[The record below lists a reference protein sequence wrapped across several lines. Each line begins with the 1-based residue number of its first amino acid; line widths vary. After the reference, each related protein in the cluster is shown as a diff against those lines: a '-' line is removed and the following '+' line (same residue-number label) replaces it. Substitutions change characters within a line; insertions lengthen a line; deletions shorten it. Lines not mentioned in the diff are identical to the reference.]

1 MCNTHTIDFNAPF
14 IEATIPGVKQYRT
27 SMKQVKEAV
36 GLMFQGVL
44 PQIFRIVQSAAL
56 RDENGTLDTRHK
68 DRVLRE
74 VGELVQGLFVADG
87 RFAFADDGVTARTP
101 FAQLLNG
108 FYVRVTI
115 EAVQQQRS
123 WLSKKLPTDIFQ
135 YLSRAQ
141 ALPLGEADNLHARR
155 DDESDDAFRQ
165 RMDDLRIFRRQPFA
179 DLDPNRQ
186 WVPMHLWNDPNGY
199 RLSDRIWN
207 ASIETRRTIDQIISQ
222 AFTDGTGA
230 FELSRLLESSLLP
243 DAKLIRTTRPYN
255 RDSSLFAMR
264 LARTEIAR
272 AANHASFI
280 AAYLNPYV
288 SGIDV
293 VRSRNG
299 DPNCRICPQHATIDI
314 SGNRVREP
322 YSMDA
327 ANVPPYHPHD
337 MCHVSPVVTDSI
349 ATVTARIRAAME
361 GGMQPGMNPAAIEVL
376 LQWLLGILFLRFISQ
391 MDSGDFDL
399 FNL

>member
-1 MCNTHTIDFNAPF
+1 MCEAHTIDYNAPF
-14 IEATIPGVKQYRT
+14 VEATIPGVKQYRT
-27 SMKQVKEAV
+27 SMKQVKEAI

-108 FYVRVTI
+108 FYVRVTV

-123 WLSKKLPTDIFQ
+123 WLQKKLPPDIFQ

-141 ALPLGEADNLHARR
+141 SLPLGEADNPHVRR
-155 DDESDDAFRQ
+155 EGESDEAFRQ

-199 RLSDRIWN
+199 RLSDRIWRVGN
-207 ASIETRRTIDQIISQ
+207 RTRDKIDAMITE
-222 AFTDGTGA
+222 AFNEGTGA
-230 FELSRLLESSLLP
+230 LQLSQRLEQFLLP
-243 DAKLIRTTRPYN
+243 TRANLRTNRPYGVN
-255 RDSSLFAMR
+255 ASADALR
-264 LARTEIAR
+264 LARSEIAR
-272 AANHASFI
+272 AANHAAYI

-288 SGIDV
+288 DRVDV
-293 VRSRNG
+293 ARSRNG
-299 DPNCRICPQHATIDI
+299 DPNCKICPAHATIGIDG
-314 SGNRVREP
+314 SRLREP
-322 YSMDA
+322 YSVDSA
-327 ANVPPYHPHD
+327 DLPIYHPNC
-337 MCHVSPVVTDSI
+337 MCVVLPVTVDSI
-349 ATVTARIRAAME
+349 ETVTMRIRAAME
-361 GGMQPGMNPAAIEVL
+361 GGMQPGINPAAIEVL
-376 LQWLLGILFLRFISQ
+376 LQWLLGILFLRFVSQ
-391 MDSGDFDL
+391 IGSDVLSGF
-399 FNL
+399 